1 MNIHELNGSAMKS
14 VVATSATI
22 ALLSFAAPA
31 DTFDAT
37 VDSNTSTASLS
48 GTVELHTTGTLIGD
62 YNSETNPDGTS
73 TIPGFFGGSGNNPIG
88 IELVGAVVSDIN
100 ASPTGAM
107 MIDLDLDNLTIDITG
122 LEIDLLG
129 GQSGAAQPTV
139 SMVYDTF
146 HTQAPSFIYPGG
158 IPFEF
163 PLGDASTIDQAI
175 ASQTGSGVGV
185 LTPTDDPDIFEFQI
199 ALPAELS
206 LAFSLGFGDIQTP
219 DDGFAPLPIILPL
232 DGLLHVQTDGSLL
245 MTITVDPQELDQ
257 STPIE
262 DVTTPEIPFEL
273 PTLGTETAGVLLTL
287 DPDELAVML
296 GYSSTLQIIATPAS
310 CLPDFNNDGS
320 LDFFDISAFLSA
332 FSSSDLSADLTGDG
346 DFDFFDISAFL
357 TAFAAGCP

>member
-1 MNIHELNGSAMKS
+1 MNTHALNGPAKKSILATPAM
-14 VVATSATI
+14 V
-22 ALLSFAAPA
+22 ALLSLAAPA

-48 GTVELHTTGTLIGD
+48 GTAELHTSGTLIGD
-62 YNSETNPDGTS
+62 FNSETNPGGTS

-88 IELVGAVVSDIN
+88 IELVGAVESDIN

-107 MIDLDLDNLTIDITG
+107 QIDLDLNTLTIDISN

-129 GQSGAAQPTV
+129 GQPGAAQPIV

-185 LTPTDDPDIFEFQI
+185 LTPTEDPDSFEFQL
-199 ALPAELS
+199 AMPAELS
-206 LAFSLGFGDIQTP
+206 LSFSLGFGDIQTP

-232 DGLLHVQTDGSLL
+232 SGLLDVQMDGSLL
-245 MTITVDPQELDQ
+245 MTITVDPQQLDQ

-262 DVTTPEIPFEL
+262 GVTTPEIPFEL
-273 PTLGTETAGVLLTL
+273 PTLGADTAGVLLTL
-287 DPDELAVML
+287 VPDELAVAL

-310 CLPDFNNDGS
+310 CIPDFNNDGQ

-332 FSSSDLSADLTGDG
+332 FSSSDPSADLTGEG